1 MSKDIMDIE
10 VVDAEIVSYE
20 TPKKVSSTDECVP
33 GVLCSPKDYFEMI
46 QQCSQC
52 GKIA

>member
-1 MSKDIMDIE
+1 MTKDINDIE
-10 VVDAEIVSYE
+10 VVDAEIVSSVPAE
-20 TPKKVSSTDECVP
+20 NNTDGCVP
-33 GVLCSPKDYFEMI
+33 GVLCSPKEYFEMI